1 MKENEGGVPAIL
13 LLLLEH
19 FPGTSSVC
27 VSMCCAGLCCIWVL
41 PPPLSLSLCSVV
53 HGRRVE
59 RNFLLP
65 FFPLANGGAR
75 ASGPEGGRWVG
86 FRRE

>member
-1 MKENEGGVPAIL
+1 MNGNIRRGARHTVAAAAGTY
-13 LLLLEH
+13 
-19 FPGTSSVC
+19 FPGASSVC
-27 VSMCCAGLCCIWVL
+27 LCACAGLCCIWVL
-41 PPPLSLSLCSVV
+41 PPSLCVRWV